1 MTIAWYIWA
10 LAAAILWGIHYPL
23 VGKALT
29 TISPITVYF
38 IPSILLFVSLPLYYK
53 TLIGDYHS
61 LMEASTTVKLS
72 TIAVMFTSIA
82 ASVLLYKAIHG
93 SNATLAS
100 LIEITYPVFVAL
112 FAFLIFKENHMNWS
126 VAFGGLLIMV
136 GTGLIIY
143 NN

>member
-1 MTIAWYIWA
+1 MTWWMYAT
-10 LAAAILWGIHYPL
+10 LAAMIWGVHYPL

-38 IPSILLFVSLPLYYK
+38 IPSIVLFAFLPFYYK
-53 TLIGDYHS
+53 TLISDYHS
-61 LMEASTTVKLS
+61 LMAGDVSVKISAFAL
-72 TIAVMFTSIA
+72 MFTSIA
-82 ASVLLYKAIHG
+82 ASLLLYKAIYG
-93 SNATLAS
+93 SNATVAS

-112 FAFLIFKENHMNWS
+112 FAFIIFNENHLTWN
-126 VAFGGLLIMV
+126 VAAGGMLIMA